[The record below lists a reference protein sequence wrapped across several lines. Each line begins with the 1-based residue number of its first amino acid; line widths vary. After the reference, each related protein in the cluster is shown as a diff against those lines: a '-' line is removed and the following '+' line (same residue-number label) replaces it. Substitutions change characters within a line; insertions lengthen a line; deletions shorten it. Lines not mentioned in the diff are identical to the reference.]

1 MTINDDNN
9 VNKVTIRLIKI
20 GRTFKNF
27 DQTDIHDLIFKILS
41 LLYLRTVVS
50 VNALN
55 NMQAAAKQQQ
65 QNLSHFKS

>member
-9 VNKVTIRLIKI
+9 VKKVTIRLTKI

-41 LLYLRTVVS
+41 LLYLRIVGS
-50 VNALN
+50 VNAL

-65 QNLSHFKS
+65 QQNLSHVKS